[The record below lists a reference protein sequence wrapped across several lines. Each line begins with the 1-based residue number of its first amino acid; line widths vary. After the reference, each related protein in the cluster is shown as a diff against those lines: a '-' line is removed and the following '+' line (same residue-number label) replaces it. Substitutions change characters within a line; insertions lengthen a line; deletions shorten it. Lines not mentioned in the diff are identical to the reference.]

1 MSAPVRVFAPGS
13 IGYRL
18 DPGEVL
24 RLLGYGRRRATPAAP
39 VLRRIEE
46 MTAIAAGLVGPR
58 GCYTTRVLEEVPA
71 SGPFRGAE
79 RIVFSV
85 VTIGRSLE
93 DRVAEL
99 MAAGEPLRAM
109 ILDAIGSASVEA
121 VADVVNAEIC
131 AGIGQDDVYSNRR
144 ISPGYGRWPL
154 SGQAEI
160 FELLPAAVSGVTL
173 RSTGFMHPR
182 KSISAGVSVG
192 RGVTH
197 SKYTSI
203 CGYCGRRDCA
213 YRRDDSPAE
222 PAATP

>member
-1 MSAPVRVFAPGS
+1 MSTPERVFAPGS
-13 IGYRL
+13 IEYHL

-24 RLLGYGRRRATPAAP
+24 RLLGYGRRRAEPTAP
-39 VLRRIEE
+39 VRQRIEE
-46 MTAIAAGLVGPR
+46 MTEAAAGLVQPR
-58 GCYTTRVLEEVPA
+58 ACYTTKDLAEPPD

-85 VTIGRSLE
+85 VTIGRRLE
-93 DRVAEL
+93 DRVAEF
-99 MAAGEPLRAM
+99 MAAGEPLRGM

-131 AGIGQDDVYSNRR
+131 AAIGQEAVYSNRR

-160 FELLPAAVSGVTL
+160 FELLPTSLSGVTL
-173 RSTGFMHPR
+173 KPTGFMQPR

-203 CGYCGRRDCA
+203 CGYCARRDCA
-213 YRRDDSPAE
+213 YRRS
-222 PAATP
+222 ATPEDEPSH